1 MCIYWL
7 SDMDFQFCQP
17 KFGALPV
24 FHYFPISIIHDT
36 LRLPSHY
43 RHPFQAA
50 GSFLRKWRN
59 KAISKAGKKEMNSF
73 VHFDLLT
80 IILIKTM
87 IFSVPLELPW
97 SPGRSIQSNKVNRKY
112 DVADFPMLHRYLQC
126 QLVSL
131 LQVQHLT
138 YINVLIPYTFGK
150 IIRYLTMLRLFILS
164 WNWTLW
170 AIVGGGCDMSMTV
183 SASLELFL

>member
-1 MCIYWL
+1 
-7 SDMDFQFCQP
+7 
-17 KFGALPV
+17 
-24 FHYFPISIIHDT
+24 
-36 LRLPSHY
+36 
-43 RHPFQAA
+43 
-50 GSFLRKWRN
+50 
-59 KAISKAGKKEMNSF
+59 MNLF

-112 DVADFPMLHRYLQC
+112 DVADFPMLHSHLQC

-138 YINVLIPYTFGK
+138 YKCFDSPCPPSILLVS
-150 IIRYLTMLRLFILS
+150 IISYLTMLRLFILS
-164 WNWTLW
+164 WNSTLW
-170 AIVGGGCDMSMTV
+170 VIVGGGCDMSMTV